1 MEITKERQ
9 QKTKTKSEQNQWN
22 KSIQK
27 LAKRH
32 VIACPFGK
40 AFYKCNNSQANA
52 RQTTPGCV
60 E

>member
-32 VIACPFGK
+32 VIA
-40 AFYKCNNSQANA
+40 
-52 RQTTPGCV
+52 
-60 E
+60 